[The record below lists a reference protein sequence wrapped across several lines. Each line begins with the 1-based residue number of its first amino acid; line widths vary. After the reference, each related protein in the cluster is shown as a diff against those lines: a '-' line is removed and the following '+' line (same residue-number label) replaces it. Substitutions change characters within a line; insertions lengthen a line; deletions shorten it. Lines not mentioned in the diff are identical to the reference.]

1 MNNETMNNEQGDKRL
16 FLGLDLGT
24 SAVKVGLF
32 DTEGRLL
39 CRARRAYSLYTPRP
53 GWAEQEPGEWWA
65 ATCEALRETLA
76 EVDAGRV
83 AAVGLS
89 GQAPSQVLVAADG
102 TPLGRAIVW
111 SDRRAAAEA
120 DWLAERIT
128 PEQAQAWTGCT
139 FVTGVSQPPARLLW
153 LKAHRPDD
161 WARCAAIVQPKDFVA
176 LRLTGRATTDINS
189 AFCLYNPLPPPSVG
203 EASSPPKL
211 GGTEGGQ
218 YAAEF
223 LALLGVEPEKMPPVL
238 DPTGL
243 AGHVTPDA
251 AAATGLRPGIP
262 VVTGT
267 VDAWCE
273 IIGCGGIAPG
283 CAVDVT
289 GTSEVVALV
298 TERPVDGDGVAS
310 APLAVGARSPHLYW
324 VGGPMQAGGAA
335 LVWLA
340 RCFYGQ
346 ERPDFGLLEAEA
358 SAVAPGAEGLLFLPY
373 LQGERAPVW
382 DPTARGAFV
391 GLTDRHTRAHCA
403 RAVYEGVAFAVR
415 DLLERCQAA
424 AGIAP
429 DVLRV
434 SGGGSASAFWNQ
446 VKADVTGLPVQ
457 RVAVPDAACLGAALL
472 AAIGVGFFQDL
483 DEAAGAMVRVGDIF
497 DPIPAHVSR
506 YDELFA
512 VWHQL
517 YPALHSIFSR
527 LDDLSR
533 FTLHVSR

>member
-1 MNNETMNNEQGDKRL
+1 MIARKVESDKCL

-32 DTEGRLL
+32 DTEGHLL
-39 CRARRAYSLYTPRP
+39 CRARRAYPLYTPRP
-53 GWAEQEPGEWWA
+53 GWAEQEPEEWWA
-65 ATCEALRETLA
+65 ATCETLRETLA

-161 WARCAAIVQPKDFVA
+161 WARCAAIVQPKDFIA

-189 AFCLYNPLPPPSVG
+189 AFCLFNPLPPPSVG

-211 GGTEGGQ
+211 GGTGGGQ

-223 LALLGVEPEKMPPVL
+223 LALLGVGLEKMPPVL

-243 AGHVTPDA
+243 VGHVTPDA

-273 IIGCGGIAPG
+273 IIGCGGN
-283 CAVDVT
+283 CA
-289 GTSEVVALV
+289 GL
-298 TERPVDGDGVAS
+298 RCGRDG
-310 APLAVGARSPHLYW
+310 HF
-324 VGGPMQAGGAA
+324 GGGGAG
-335 LVWLA
+335 
-340 RCFYGQ
+340 Y
-346 ERPDFGLLEAEA
+346 
-358 SAVAPGAEGLLFLPY
+358 
-373 LQGERAPVW
+373 
-382 DPTARGAFV
+382 
-391 GLTDRHTRAHCA
+391 
-403 RAVYEGVAFAVR
+403 
-415 DLLERCQAA
+415 
-424 AGIAP
+424 
-429 DVLRV
+429 
-434 SGGGSASAFWNQ
+434 
-446 VKADVTGLPVQ
+446 
-457 RVAVPDAACLGAALL
+457 
-472 AAIGVGFFQDL
+472 
-483 DEAAGAMVRVGDIF
+483 
-497 DPIPAHVSR
+497 
-506 YDELFA
+506 
-512 VWHQL
+512 
-517 YPALHSIFSR
+517 
-527 LDDLSR
+527 
-533 FTLHVSR
+533 